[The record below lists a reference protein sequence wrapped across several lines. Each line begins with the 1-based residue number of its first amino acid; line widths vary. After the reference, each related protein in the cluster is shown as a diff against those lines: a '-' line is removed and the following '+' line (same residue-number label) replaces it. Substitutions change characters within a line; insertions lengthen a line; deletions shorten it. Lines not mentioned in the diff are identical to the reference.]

1 MAYSLRFFLEGPSP
15 GDLLEPRIGE
25 HAFRMNYFEQR
36 LGEHALRMNHFEPRF
51 EEHALR
57 MDHFESNEK
66 NPAFQGLLI
75 EWVMRKAAL
84 PGVPL
89 LLIKH

>member
-1 MAYSLRFFLEGPSP
+1 MDYFEQRFEK
-15 GDLLEPRIGE
+15 
-25 HAFRMNYFEQR
+25 HALWMNYFE
-36 LGEHALRMNHFEPRF
+36 
-51 EEHALR
+51 
-57 MDHFESNEK
+57 SNEE

>member
-1 MAYSLRFFLEGPSP
+1 MDHF
-15 GDLLEPRIGE
+15 EPRIG
-25 HAFRMNYFEQR
+25 
-36 LGEHALRMNHFEPRF
+36 
-51 EEHALR
+51 EHALR
-57 MDHFESNEK
+57 MDHFELRIGEHALWMNYFESNEE

>member
-36 LGEHALRMNHFEPRF
+36 LGEHALWME
-51 EEHALR
+51 
-57 MDHFESNEK
+57 HFESDEE
-66 NPAFQGLLI
+66 NPDFQGLLI

>member
-1 MAYSLRFFLEGPSP
+1 M
-15 GDLLEPRIGE
+15 D
-25 HAFRMNYFEQR
+25 HFEQR
-36 LGEHALRMNHFEPRF
+36 FGEHT
-51 EEHALR
+51 LR
-57 MDHFESNEK
+57 MDHFEQRFGEHALQMNYFESNEE

-89 LLIKH
+89 PVIKH

>member
-1 MAYSLRFFLEGPSP
+1 M
-15 GDLLEPRIGE
+15 D
-25 HAFRMNYFEQR
+25 HFEQR
-36 LGEHALRMNHFEPRF
+36 IGEHALRM
-51 EEHALR
+51 
-57 MDHFESNEK
+57 DYFESNEE

-89 LLIKH
+89 PLIKH

>member
-1 MAYSLRFFLEGPSP
+1 
-15 GDLLEPRIGE
+15 
-25 HAFRMNYFEQR
+25 
-36 LGEHALRMNHFEPRF
+36 
-51 EEHALR
+51 

-75 EWVMRKAAL
+75 EWVMQKAAL

-89 LLIKH
+89 PVIKH

>member
-1 MAYSLRFFLEGPSP
+1 M
-15 GDLLEPRIGE
+15 D
-25 HAFRMNYFEQR
+25 YFEQR
-36 LGEHALRMNHFEPRF
+36 FEK
-51 EEHALR
+51 HALR
-57 MDHFESNEK
+57 MDYLEPRIEEHALQMNYFESNEE

-89 LLIKH
+89 PVIKH

>member
-1 MAYSLRFFLEGPSP
+1 M
-15 GDLLEPRIGE
+15 D
-25 HAFRMNYFEQR
+25 HFEQR
-36 LGEHALRMNHFEPRF
+36 FEKHVIRMNHFE
-51 EEHALR
+51 
-57 MDHFESNEK
+57 SNEE

-89 LLIKH
+89 SLIKH

>member
-1 MAYSLRFFLEGPSP
+1 M
-15 GDLLEPRIGE
+15 D
-25 HAFRMNYFEQR
+25 
-36 LGEHALRMNHFEPRF
+36 HFEPRF

-57 MDHFESNEK
+57 INHLEPRFGEHALWMEHFESDEE

>member
-1 MAYSLRFFLEGPSP
+1 MDHF
-15 GDLLEPRIGE
+15 EPRIGE
-25 HAFRMNYFEQR
+25 HALRMNYFE
-36 LGEHALRMNHFEPRF
+36 
-51 EEHALR
+51 
-57 MDHFESNEK
+57 SNEE

-89 LLIKH
+89 SLIKH

>member
-1 MAYSLRFFLEGPSP
+1 MDHF
-15 GDLLEPRIGE
+15 EPRIGE
-25 HAFRMNYFEQR
+25 HALRIDHFELRIGEHALWMNYFE
-36 LGEHALRMNHFEPRF
+36 
-51 EEHALR
+51 
-57 MDHFESNEK
+57 SNEE

-89 LLIKH
+89 SLIKH

>member
-1 MAYSLRFFLEGPSP
+1 M
-15 GDLLEPRIGE
+15 D
-25 HAFRMNYFEQR
+25 YFEQR
-36 LGEHALRMNHFEPRF
+36 FEK
-51 EEHALR
+51 HALR
-57 MDHFESNEK
+57 MDYLEPRIEEHALQMNYFESNEE

>member
-1 MAYSLRFFLEGPSP
+1 MDHLEQ
-15 GDLLEPRIGE
+15 RIGE
-25 HAFRMNYFEQR
+25 HALRIDHFEQR
-36 LGEHALRMNHFEPRF
+36 FGEHT
-51 EEHALR
+51 LR
-57 MDHFESNEK
+57 MDLFESNEE

>member
-1 MAYSLRFFLEGPSP
+1 MDHL
-15 GDLLEPRIGE
+15 
-25 HAFRMNYFEQR
+25 EQR
-36 LGEHALRMNHFEPRF
+36 I

-57 MDHFESNEK
+57 MDYFESNEE
-66 NPAFQGLLI
+66 NPVFQGLLI

-89 LLIKH
+89 SLIKH

>member
-1 MAYSLRFFLEGPSP
+1 M
-15 GDLLEPRIGE
+15 D
-25 HAFRMNYFEQR
+25 HFEQR
-36 LGEHALRMNHFEPRF
+36 FGEHALRMDHFEQRF
-51 EEHALR
+51 GEQALR
-57 MDHFESNEK
+57 MDHFESNEE

-89 LLIKH
+89 SLIKH

>member
-1 MAYSLRFFLEGPSP
+1 M
-15 GDLLEPRIGE
+15 D
-25 HAFRMNYFEQR
+25 HFEQR
-36 LGEHALRMNHFEPRF
+36 IGEHALRMNHFE
-51 EEHALR
+51 
-57 MDHFESNEK
+57 SNEE
-66 NPAFQGLLI
+66 NPAFQALLI

>member
-1 MAYSLRFFLEGPSP
+1 M
-15 GDLLEPRIGE
+15 E
-25 HAFRMNYFEQR
+25 HFEQR
-36 LGEHALRMNHFEPRF
+36 LGEHALWME
-51 EEHALR
+51 
-57 MDHFESNEK
+57 HFESDEE
-66 NPAFQGLLI
+66 NPDFQGLLI